1 MADKK
6 KGSGGPKKGPRRDRK
21 GSKKKRL
28 AKALKK
34 NRRVPPF
41 VMLKTSRNVTF
52 NRYRRNWRTEKLNI
66 QEED

>member
-1 MADKK
+1 MVDKK
-6 KGSGGPKKGPRRDRK
+6 TGKGLKKGPRRDRK
-21 GSKKKRL
+21 GSKKKKL

-41 VMLKTSRNVTF
+41 VMLKTNRTVTF
-52 NRYRRNWRTEKLNI
+52 NRYRRNWRTEKLNM

>member
-6 KGSGGPKKGPRRDRK
+6 KSSVKKGANKDRK
-21 GSKKKRL
+21 GAKKKRL
-28 AKALKK
+28 AKAMKK

-41 VMLKTSRNVTF
+41 VMMRTNRTVTF

>member
-6 KGSGGPKKGPRRDRK
+6 KGSGKGPKKGGKDKR
-21 GSKKKRL
+21 GAKKKRL
-28 AKALKK
+28 AKAAKK

-52 NRYRRNWRTEKLNI
+52 NKYRRNWRTEKLNI